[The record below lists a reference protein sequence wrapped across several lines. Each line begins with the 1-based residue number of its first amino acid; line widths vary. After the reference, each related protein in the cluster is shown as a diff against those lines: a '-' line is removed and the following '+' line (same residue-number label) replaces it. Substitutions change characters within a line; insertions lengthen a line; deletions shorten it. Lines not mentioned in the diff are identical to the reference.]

1 MGQYFQVNGDYNIK
15 VKSGG
20 TITLDTGT
28 NVGTTYIT
36 GDLVV
41 QGNSTTVNTANLEV
55 EDNIIT
61 VNKNDSGTG
70 VTLRYSG
77 LEVFR
82 GPASS
87 RMAFLFDE
95 NAPTGI
101 AGSTGTWILAV
112 NPSST
117 AGTSTTSY
125 TFGDSNLKLHR
136 ILTDSSTDSG
146 DLVLIGTGT
155 GVAKVAGTTDYETYV
170 TDDDDIP
177 NKKYVDDAIQNNPT
191 IQIARGDTR
200 FIVGDKDVAGSLLQ
214 YSTITG
220 YGTGGESAAGV
231 FVDGLLNSTFYVNR
245 AQIQGIEFIGH
256 EMTNNDTNSNVFI
269 RTNGTGKLQTNYA
282 LQLDHPGVDP
292 ASVNGSHIL
301 YAGTESIGATGVYF
315 ATINTRGELISKNK
329 ALLFSMLF

>member
-20 TITLDTGT
+20 TITLDTGINT
-28 NVGTTYIT
+28 GTTYIT

-41 QGNSTTVNTANLEV
+41 QGNSTTVNTANLEI

-61 VNKNDSGTG
+61 VNKNEAGPG

-82 GPASS
+82 GTGTS
-87 RMAFLFDE
+87 RIAFLFDE
-95 NAPTGI
+95 TTPTGI
-101 AGSTGTWILAV
+101 SGSQGTWILAT
-112 NPSST
+112 NPGS
-117 AGTSTTSY
+117 APGTSTTAF
-125 TFGDSNLKLHR
+125 TFADSNLKLRR
-136 ILTDSSTDSG
+136 ILTDAAYP
-146 DLVLIGTGT
+146 DLVLIGTGNGVVTVT
-155 GVAKVAGTTDYETYV
+155 GTQDYELQI

-220 YGTGGESAAGV
+220 YGTGGESAAGI

-256 EMTNNDTNSNVFI
+256 ELTNNDTNSNVYI

-292 ASVNGSHIL
+292 ASVNGSHVV
-301 YAGTESIGATGVYF
+301 YAGTESIGASGVYF
-315 ATINTRGELISKNK
+315 ASINTRGELISKNK
-329 ALLFSMLF
+329 ALVFSMLF